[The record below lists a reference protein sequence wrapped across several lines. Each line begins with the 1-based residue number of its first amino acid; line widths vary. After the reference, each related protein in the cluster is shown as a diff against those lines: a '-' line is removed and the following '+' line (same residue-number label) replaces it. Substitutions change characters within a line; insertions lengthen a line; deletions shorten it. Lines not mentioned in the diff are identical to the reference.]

1 MELVEVTMED
11 LQTLVEVV
19 DREVLELEEVGASGL
34 EQLQVVCLD
43 TCLVTEAT
51 QDIETMEDTIEAGA
65 GVVEDTTEVI
75 LEDPS
80 HLEVVVVVHPHLVP
94 ELLQDLEEL
103 GEDKCGLTLVIFPM
117 NCL

>member
-1 MELVEVTMED
+1 MED

-19 DREVLELEEVGASGL
+19 DREVLELEDLGEELVASGL

-51 QDIETMEDTIEAGA
+51 QDIEIMEDTIEAGA

-80 HLEVVVVVHPHLVP
+80 HLEVAVVVHPHLVP

-103 GEDKCGLTLVIFPM
+103 GEDKCVTLVIFPV